1 MKKIFDLMDE
11 NIKILDNL
19 IKKRPAKTGT
29 IKMEVTG
36 IVLRKLE
43 LETGTSKAGKEWKKQ
58 SIVIDTGGDFNNE
71 VCISAFGD
79 KLKQMHKLE
88 IGMDVSVL
96 CNVYSRE
103 YNGRYFHN
111 IDGYFFTD
119 QSNKSSDKITNGE
132 SEEDMP
138 F

>member
-1 MKKIFDLMDE
+1 MKQM
-11 NIKILDNL
+11 ILKRVI
-19 IKKRPAKTGT
+19 IKKRPAKTGI

-36 IVLRKLE
+36 KLVKKLE

-58 SIVIDTGGDFNNE
+58 SIVIDTGGEFNNE
-71 VCISAFGD
+71 VCVSAFGD
-79 KLKQMHKLE
+79 KLKQMNKLE
-88 IGMDVSVL
+88 IGMEVSVL

-111 IDGYFFTD
+111 IDGYFFTN
-119 QSNKSSDKITNGE
+119 QSNKSSDKIQNGE
-132 SEEDMP
+132 AEEDMP

>member
-1 MKKIFDLMDE
+1 
-11 NIKILDNL
+11 
-19 IKKRPAKTGT
+19 
-29 IKMEVTG
+29 MEVTG
-36 IVLRKLE
+36 TVLRKLE
-43 LETGTSKAGKEWKKQ
+43 LETGTSKSGKEWQKQ
-58 SIVIDTGGDFNNE
+58 SIVIDTGNDFNNE

-79 KLKQMHKLE
+79 KVGQMNKLE
-88 IGMDVSVL
+88 IGMEVSVL

-111 IDGYFFTD
+111 IDGYFFTN

-132 SEEDMP
+132 AEEDMP

>member
-1 MKKIFDLMDE
+1 
-11 NIKILDNL
+11 
-19 IKKRPAKTGT
+19 
-29 IKMEVTG
+29 MEVTG
-36 IVLRKLE
+36 KLVKKLE
-43 LETGTSKAGKEWKKQ
+43 LESGTSKAGKEWQKQ

-111 IDGYFFTD
+111 IDGYFFTN
-119 QSNKSSDKITNGE
+119 QSNKSSDKIQNGG
-132 SEEDMP
+132 EDMP